1 MKKIVS
7 ALAALSLAWFVSSVC
22 SCSSGSSDEEETQ
35 TKTETGNGTG
45 NGSGTTTP
53 QNYTSLTFLDNY
65 VSISSWSNKSKWN
78 LANTHDPTVFK
89 WTDGYY
95 YMFGTDA
102 SYGNELHN
110 AATGKYFAGKRS
122 KDLVN
127 WEYVPGVFDEAP
139 DWILTKVNEYR
150 TAQSLPTF
158 SSKSDISW
166 GYWAPCARVVT
177 VNGETKVRMYYDIV
191 VDNYIKTGKKN
202 TSANY
207 DGSWVERA
215 FIGVMET
222 TNPAGGPSAWTDLGY
237 VLCSSSDKGPDGY
250 ARSSTDYWED
260 AYFYFNAIDPTYFI
274 DDDGSHWM
282 IYGSWHSGFA
292 LVRINPETGKVAA
305 VDGSDYL
312 TGNVTG
318 DFEMGV
324 PWSPNGTKD
333 APLPDEL
340 VSQGYGT
347 RIFARGTSRWQPS
360 EGPELVKYDGKYW
373 LFFAND
379 ALDVPYQTRV
389 VCADKITG
397 PYKSIG
403 GSTMTNNVSGVA
415 HENGSINIYPILTHP
430 YKFSDEEPSSGGYGS
445 CYGWVGISHCAVFQ
459 DDDGN
464 WYYMSQQRLPANVAN
479 NAYSNAIMMG
489 GVRRIV
495 WTPTGS
501 SVNDKWPMVLPE
513 RYGGI
518 PSTYNPDSTATD
530 GTIAASE
537 IPGTWQH
544 INLAY
549 SKGNMDEASSLTLS
563 SDGKMSGALSGTW
576 SFSESDQTLTL
587 VDETDGSVTV
597 ALEREIDWEKVPRV
611 PTIVYAGTSK
621 SLTKTYWGKL
631 ESSSSAWTTS
641 SDGNTISFDDSSS
654 SAGTSG
660 ITIPAFSVTSSDGFT
675 VSFKATLPS
684 TTNDW
689 KAKVLSYGNCYVTI
703 PNLDPWNNTI
713 SASTLTE
720 KNSYPTATGASLS
733 NGLAY
738 NSAFDGVEHS
748 IKIVFSSDTIKFYL
762 DGSLWVTYSSTA
774 LDGGMTEFVGYY
786 VTALTAGSLKFNE
799 AGLGI
804 TDLVISKGTD

>member
-1 MKKIVS
+1 M
-7 ALAALSLAWFVSSVC
+7 AALSLAWFVSSVC

-45 NGSGTTTP
+45 NGSGTTTS

-65 VSISSWSNKSKWN
+65 VSISSWSNRSKWN

-102 SYGNELHN
+102 SYGDELHK
-110 AATGKYFAGKRS
+110 ATTGKYFAGKRS

-150 TAQSLPTF
+150 AKQELSTF
-158 SSKSDISW
+158 SSKDDISW

-222 TNPAGGPSAWTDLGY
+222 TNPNGGPSAWTDLGY
-237 VLCSSSDKGPDGY
+237 VLCSSSDKGPVGY
-250 ARSSTDYWED
+250 ARASESSWED

-274 DDDGSHWM
+274 DDDDTHWLV
-282 IYGSWHSGFA
+282 YGSWHSGFA

-305 VDGSDYL
+305 VDGDDYL

-379 ALDVPYQTRV
+379 GLDVPYQTRV

-415 HENGSINIYPILTHP
+415 HENGSTNIYPILTHP

-464 WYYMSQQRLPANVAN
+464 WYYMSQQRLPKNVAN

-518 PSTYNPDSTATD
+518 PSSYNPDSTATD
-530 GTIAASE
+530 GSIAASE

-544 INLAY
+544 IDLAY
-549 SKGNMDEASSLTLS
+549 SYGNMDEASSLTLS
-563 SDGKMSGALSGTW
+563 SDGKMSGALTGTW
-576 SFSESDQTLTL
+576 SFNESDQTLTL
-587 VDETDGSVTV
+587 VDDTDGSVTV

-621 SLTKTYWGKL
+621 SLTKTYWGKK
-631 ESSSSAWTTS
+631 ESASVTYEEQYATASLKSTYTMSLAAAAKDDLAWYLYPQYGDWTVVVDDGSGESEAVTVSGANVWWNGADENKSAKYTLSDGGSVTFYASTSATNGTMVVEGYSSSA
-641 SDGNTISFDDSSS
+641 N
-654 SAGTSG
+654 AY
-660 ITIPAFSVTSSDGFT
+660 
-675 VSFKATLPS
+675 ATLNIHGAADTDS
-684 TTNDW
+684 WGDAVSSWQRN
-689 KAKVLSYGNCYVTI
+689 LSAI
-703 PNLDPWNNTI
+703 
-713 SASTLTE
+713 
-720 KNSYPTATGASLS
+720 
-733 NGLAY
+733 
-738 NSAFDGVEHS
+738 
-748 IKIVFSSDTIKFYL
+748 
-762 DGSLWVTYSSTA
+762 
-774 LDGGMTEFVGYY
+774 
-786 VTALTAGSLKFNE
+786 TAGSLSLKIE
-799 AGLGI
+799 
-804 TDLVISKGTD
+804 ISRSGDTQTLKVYSK